1 MTQAVENREPTR
13 ARESNFDG
21 NVERLQR
28 DWRGITPGV
37 TEAQQKQALGELLE
51 AMFRQPSTP

>member
-1 MTQAVENREPTR
+1 MTQATENREPTR
-13 ARESNFDG
+13 ARETNFDG

-28 DWRGITPGV
+28 DWRGLTPGV

-51 AMFRQPSTP
+51 AMFRQPTAS